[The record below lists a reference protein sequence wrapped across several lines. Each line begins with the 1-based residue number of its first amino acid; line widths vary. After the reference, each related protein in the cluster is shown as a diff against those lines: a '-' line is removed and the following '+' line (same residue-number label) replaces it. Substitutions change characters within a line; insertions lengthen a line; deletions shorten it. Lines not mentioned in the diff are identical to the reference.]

1 MMILCAGVLPD
12 GDIRAVPR
20 VGAAAGAAVH
30 AGAQRQPGHRLHRH
44 PVLLGL
50 LLLQPQREPRPRP
63 RPAPSQAPGSAQPQ
77 LDCGELGQVM
87 MTASSA
93 PVMLISAIVQN
104 KQYYYA

>member
-1 MMILCAGVLPD
+1 MKLCAGVLPD

-63 RPAPSQAPGSAQPQ
+63 RPRPAPSQAPGSAQPQ

-87 MTASSA
+87 MTP
-93 PVMLISAIVQN
+93 PVLLLC
-104 KQYYYA
+104 

>member
-1 MMILCAGVLPD
+1 MILCAGVLPD

-63 RPAPSQAPGSAQPQ
+63 RPRPAPSQAPGSAQPQ

-87 MTASSA
+87 MTA
-93 PVMLISAIVQN
+93 PVLLLC
-104 KQYYYA
+104 

>member
-1 MMILCAGVLPD
+1 MILCAGVLPD

-63 RPAPSQAPGSAQPQ
+63 APSQAPGSAQPQ

-87 MTASSA
+87 MTA
-93 PVMLISAIVQN
+93 PVLLLC
-104 KQYYYA
+104 

>member
-1 MMILCAGVLPD
+1 MILCAGVLPD

-63 RPAPSQAPGSAQPQ
+63 RPRPAPSQAPGSAQPQ
-77 LDCGELGQVM
+77 LDCGEVGEVM
-87 MTASSA
+87 MTA
-93 PVMLISAIVQN
+93 PVLLLC
-104 KQYYYA
+104 

>member
-1 MMILCAGVLPD
+1 MILCAGVLPD

-63 RPAPSQAPGSAQPQ
+63 APSQAPGSAQPQ
-77 LDCGELGQVM
+77 LDCGELGEVM
-87 MTASSA
+87 MTA
-93 PVMLISAIVQN
+93 PVLLLC
-104 KQYYYA
+104 